1 MGWVELFIMIL
12 SFILTKN
19 KTGST
24 TKAAAAAAISGAG
37 AYYVS
42 HNTDWG
48 KATIGNLNDS
58 INEFIG
64 LKNADGSTVKD
75 ADGEEVKVPAGTTV
89 LRDAAGNVVLAPNG
103 QPTILGAAA
112 DVLKSWGGTG
122 TAAVIGTTALATSGT
137 GSDFIKKYGMWIA
150 VGAAAFLLF
159 K

>member
-1 MGWVELFIMIL
+1 MGWIEIFIMIL

-48 KATIGNLNDS
+48 KANIGDLNDS
-58 INEFIG
+58 IDEFVG

-75 ADGEEVKVPAGTTV
+75 ADGEDIKVPAGATV
-89 LRDAAGNVVLAPNG
+89 VRDAAGNVVMAANG
-103 QPTILGAAA
+103 QPTILGATA

-122 TAAVIGTTALATSGT
+122 TSAVIGTTALAASGT
-137 GSDFIKKYGMWIA
+137 GSDFIKKYGMWIV
-150 VGAAAFLLF
+150 VGTAAFLLF